1 MEHHRHAA
9 VTSLSGPSDGL
20 RQPRGTQLARARGAH
35 ACVPGGR
42 SIHDDDDADTTD
54 SSHLQFHIE
63 HAFFIMTPSLASPI
77 IALWRS
83 VPAEAARA
91 QQANARQ
98 VHAQL
103 TMSLLS
109 FILLVRAPAR
119 ARCRH
124 VQSARLAA
132 TRFSTPQTL
141 DMTGAHACCRAVCVR
156 GGAGRVCRHYGC
168 QRPCSESQHAVGKG
182 VCRLRLHL
190 ERVRDR
196 HAYLWP

>member
-1 MEHHRHAA
+1 M
-9 VTSLSGPSDGL
+9 TSLSGPSDGL

-141 DMTGAHACCRAVCVR
+141 DMTGVMLVAVLSASGEVPAGSAGITAARGHVARVSMQLAKGSVACV
-156 GGAGRVCRHYGC
+156 YT
-168 QRPCSESQHAVGKG
+168 
-182 VCRLRLHL
+182 
-190 ERVRDR
+190 
-196 HAYLWP
+196 